1 MSEEQ
6 SFDGI
11 RILQYRKMDSNGLN
25 MLKTIAVLGKLQQC
39 NKEYTTMLTIICL
52 YSYAILSQY
61 RDSVTKAKCKTNMTY
76 EMIFLQKIV
85 HL

>member
-1 MSEEQ
+1 M
-6 SFDGI
+6 
-11 RILQYRKMDSNGLN
+11 LQYRKMDSNGVN

-39 NKEYTTMLTIICL
+39 NKEYTTMFTINCL

-76 EMIFLQKIV
+76 EMIFLQEIF